1 MMLRMDDAV
10 STCCFAQTM
19 HSLMQLCIP
28 VGLGRGQVEMTAAGR
43 RNPMAA
49 GHRDWGIS
57 KQTHAA
63 TPAQHPGATVLQGD
77 G

>member
-1 MMLRMDDAV
+1 
-10 STCCFAQTM
+10 
-19 HSLMQLCIP
+19 MQLCIP
-28 VGLGRGQVEMTAAGR
+28 VGLGRGRVEMTGAGR

-49 GHRDWGIS
+49 EHRDWGIS